1 MFLKLKITAV
11 IFTMAALLLFSGCAM
26 KTDIIRVE
34 DKIDA
39 MRVDQ
44 QKMNNTVTR
53 LDSMMTTEASGNAE
67 VRAQMSSAISDL
79 TDQFRIMQANMND
92 LMSQVANLVQ
102 NQGSRPTYIN
112 QQTGPDSGRTATSP
126 PPGVDC
132 QTLYDDSFVNV
143 RRGQYQE
150 AIKGFNDYLKYCGA
164 QESAADAR
172 FWIGESYYSL
182 DDYKEALSQFSQ
194 VIKDYPS
201 SKKGAGAMYKM
212 GRCYEELGQKKE
224 AKATFNKIVTS
235 YPGTLEATQAKEKL
249 KELK

>member
-1 MFLKLKITAV
+1 MAAV
-11 IFTMAALLLFSGCAM
+11 IPMAALLLFSGCAM

-44 QKMNNTVTR
+44 QRMNDTMTR
-53 LDSMMTTEASGNAE
+53 LDSMVTAESSGNSE
-67 VRAQMSSAISDL
+67 LRAQMSSAISDL

-92 LMSQVANLVQ
+92 LMSQVGNLVQ
-102 NQGSRPTYIN
+102 NQNSRPTYVGP
-112 QQTGPDSGRTATSP
+112 QTGTDSTGKTASP

-150 AIKGFNDYLKYCGA
+150 AIKGFNDYLKYCGT

-201 SKKGAGAMYKM
+201 SKKGPGAMYKM

-249 KELK
+249 KDLK